1 MDDLR
6 AAFGARL
13 RELRKVRQLSQEGL
27 AERADLH
34 WTYVSDLER
43 GQQTPTLD
51 VVNRLARALKVSLA
65 ELFQPFD
72 RAFRSRRRRARDDY
86 HPRP

>member
-1 MDDLR
+1 VPICM
-6 AAFGARL
+6 
-13 RELRKVRQLSQEGL
+13 
-27 AERADLH
+27 
-34 WTYVSDLER
+34 TYVSDLER

-51 VVNRLARALKVSLA
+51 VVNRLARALKVSLGR

-72 RAFRSRRRRARDDY
+72 RAFHSRRRRSRDDY